1 MLRQLSRNISL
12 KFKKLVPKSTFKK
25 SVLVAAGLLLVL
37 TFFSGDFGFVRIA
50 QLKQKKKTL
59 QLRHKQLQAEVLQL
73 EDQKNLL
80 QNDPYYIEK
89 LAREKFG
96 YSRPDEK
103 VYRFLPSQDS
113 SLSQP

>member
-1 MLRQLSRNISL
+1 LLRQLSQKISQ
-12 KFKKLVPKSTFKK
+12 KFRKLVPQSTFKK
-25 SVLVAAGLLLVL
+25 SLLVAAGLFFIL
-37 TFFSGDFGFVRIA
+37 TFFGGDFGFVRIA

-59 QLRHKQLQAEVLQL
+59 QLRYKQLQAEVLQL

-80 QNDPYYIEK
+80 QDDPFYIEK
-89 LAREKFG
+89 LAREQFG

-113 SLSQP
+113 SLSEP